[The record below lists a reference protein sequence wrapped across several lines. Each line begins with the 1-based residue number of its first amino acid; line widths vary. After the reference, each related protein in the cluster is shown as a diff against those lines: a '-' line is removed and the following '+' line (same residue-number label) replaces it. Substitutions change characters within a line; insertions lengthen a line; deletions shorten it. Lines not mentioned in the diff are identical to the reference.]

1 MISNQTVMAEQ
12 MVDAETQS
20 QRRREEGAS
29 VGEQRSLISKRYIEP
44 NSPVTREHAKS
55 LLTSMQQRSSF
66 AVDAKYEELCQ
77 EKSLMNKWAR
87 DKVNASK

>member
-1 MISNQTVMAEQ
+1 
-12 MVDAETQS
+12 
-20 QRRREEGAS
+20 
-29 VGEQRSLISKRYIEP
+29 
-44 NSPVTREHAKS
+44 
-55 LLTSMQQRSSF
+55 MQQRSSF